1 MTGPPTETP
10 TGQRTSAF
18 LSLVAPQLP
27 PALEQISVPCY
38 IVDADGR
45 IRWLNDAAKA
55 LVGDVTGKLT
65 TSVIDAGDL
74 PEARTRFARN
84 LRDGGRREFALDVMT
99 REGTSRRVEI
109 SAVPLRSQ
117 HHAIGMFGMA
127 VPRRRDHQRPP
138 RLDHRLTPRQHDILL
153 ELAEGASTEQ
163 IAAHLHLS
171 RETVRNHV
179 RDISKRLG
187 TKSRLETVAVAR
199 RDEIL

>member
-1 MTGPPTETP
+1 MAGPQTGTP
-10 TGQRTSAF
+10 TAQPTSAF
-18 LSLVAPQLP
+18 LSLVAPHLP

-55 LVGDVTGKLT
+55 VVGDMIGKLA
-65 TSVIDAGDL
+65 TSVIDTGDL
-74 PEARTRFARN
+74 PQARTRFARN
-84 LRDGGRREFALDVMT
+84 LRDGGPREFALDVVT

-127 VPRRRDHQRPP
+127 VPRREGLERPA
-138 RLDHRLTPRQHDILL
+138 RIDHRLTPRQHDILL
-153 ELAEGASTEQ
+153 ELADGASTEQ